1 VGAPPSRA
9 ARDLQCGSDG
19 RRTRSDNRELAALSR
34 VASQR
39 LPEQAEDAEVW
50 IRPFVDHDEPAF
62 AAAGTDRSVV
72 FGRQLGR
79 YRMQVYKNTHGRVLL
94 TTPPRREKVVRNHVS
109 GVARGGPTGL
119 INET

>member
-1 VGAPPSRA
+1 MH
-9 ARDLQCGSDG
+9 
-19 RRTRSDNRELAALSR
+19 SDNGELAALRR

-39 LPEQAEDAEVW
+39 LLEQAEDAEVW
-50 IRPFVDHDEPAF
+50 IRPFVDHDESAF

-79 YRMQVYKNTHGRVLL
+79 YRVQVYKNTHGRVLQTL
-94 TTPPRREKVVRNHVS
+94 PPRSEKVVEDHVS
-109 GVARGGPTGL
+109 GVARGGPPCL